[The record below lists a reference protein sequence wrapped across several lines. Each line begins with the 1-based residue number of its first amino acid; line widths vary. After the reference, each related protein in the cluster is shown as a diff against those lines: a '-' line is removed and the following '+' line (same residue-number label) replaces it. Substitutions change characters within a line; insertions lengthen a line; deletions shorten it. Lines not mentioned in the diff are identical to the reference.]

1 MGNGF
6 HSLFMRFA
14 DMNRIWHYIKNNEF
28 PEHTCCCLCRVKWQG
43 EYKHVTLHYYDKDDW
58 CCECSGDLVDP
69 HCVEAWA
76 DINDILERAY
86 P

>member
-1 MGNGF
+1 MGTDPFVSHGVCRYEQDLTL
-6 HSLFMRFA
+6 H
-14 DMNRIWHYIKNNEF
+14 KNNKF

-69 HCVEAWA
+69 NCVEAWA
-76 DINDILERAY
+76 DINDILEHAY